1 MDFKKFFSE
10 LKRRN
15 VYRVAIAYGIS
26 AWLLLQIAATVVPII
41 NGPNW
46 LTKLILIVL
55 AIGFPIAMVMAW
67 IYEISPEGML
77 KATEGINHEDHQ
89 NLKKKP
95 VIITLLFG
103 ILIMALLGQFM
114 YHNYWNIKSTGIS
127 ISEKSIA
134 VLPLEY
140 LSADPTKQYL
150 ANGIGDAI
158 TGHLSNIEGL
168 RVVPKTSVGQYR
180 ETTKSAKTIGD
191 ELNVNYLIG
200 GSFLM
205 VDNKVTL
212 IVQLINTK
220 DEDNIFYKEYNR
232 DYNDIIKV
240 QSEVAQSIA
249 NQIEV
254 IITPEIKK
262 RIEAIPTE
270 SIEAYDYYLKGLD
283 YGSRSIQKNDHL
295 YAIQMFGLSVKI
307 DPKFTL
313 AWLGLASKKRGM
325 YWYNYDRT
333 EKNLEQT
340 KKALDSAISL
350 DPDLMEVEMENAM
363 YHYHCKLD
371 YQKALEILLKL
382 KSSHPNNDSLMA
394 NISFVYRRMGE
405 YEKAMEYIN
414 HAILLNPNNY
424 IYWWTAGETSVI
436 LKRYPQAEEY
446 YKTAL
451 DHNPSANSDVDL
463 PGLYLI
469 TGEIDKAKKL
479 FENSLTSDIPLIYL
493 THAKTELMSRNYN
506 KAIGIL
512 ESRTDKMADSHMSY
526 TPKQLYLGQIYL
538 AMSNHELSEKY
549 FLEAQEILSAE
560 LNNYPQ
566 DSRIYSS
573 LGIAYAGLGRKEIAK
588 EMGSK
593 ALNIMSIPIDA
604 WRGFSRELDMAKI
617 LLMNGEL
624 TKTVI
629 KLEFLI
635 EQNGYLSVELL
646 KNDPFWDPLRERNDF
661 KSLIE
666 NPNYQVTKTGS

>member
-1 MDFKKFFSE
+1 
-10 LKRRN
+10 
-15 VYRVAIAYGIS
+15 
-26 AWLLLQIAATVVPII
+26 
-41 NGPNW
+41 
-46 LTKLILIVL
+46 
-55 AIGFPIAMVMAW
+55 
-67 IYEISPEGML
+67 
-77 KATEGINHEDHQ
+77 
-89 NLKKKP
+89 
-95 VIITLLFG
+95 
-103 ILIMALLGQFM
+103 
-114 YHNYWNIKSTGIS
+114 
-127 ISEKSIA
+127 
-134 VLPLEY
+134 
-140 LSADPTKQYL
+140 
-150 ANGIGDAI
+150 
-158 TGHLSNIEGL
+158 
-168 RVVPKTSVGQYR
+168 
-180 ETTKSAKTIGD
+180 
-191 ELNVNYLIG
+191 
-200 GSFLM
+200 
-205 VDNKVTL
+205 
-212 IVQLINTK
+212 
-220 DEDNIFYKEYNR
+220 
-232 DYNDIIKV
+232 
-240 QSEVAQSIA
+240 
-249 NQIEV
+249 
-254 IITPEIKK
+254 
-262 RIEAIPTE
+262 
-270 SIEAYDYYLKGLD
+270 
-283 YGSRSIQKNDHL
+283 
-295 YAIQMFGLSVKI
+295 MFGLSVKI

-333 EKNLEQT
+333 EKNLVQT

-382 KSSHPNNDSLMA
+382 KSSHPNNDPLIA

-451 DHNPSANSDVDL
+451 NRNPSANSDIDL

-493 THAKTELMSRNYN
+493 TQAKSELMSRNYN
-506 KAIGIL
+506 KAISIL

-549 FLEAQEILSAE
+549 FHEAQEILSFE
-560 LNNYPQ
+560 LNNFPQ

-573 LGIAYAGLGRKEIAK
+573 LGIAYAGLGRKEIAM

-624 TKTVI
+624 AKTVI

-646 KNDPFWDPLRERNDF
+646 KNDPFWDPLRKRDDF
-661 KSLIE
+661 KALIE
-666 NPNYQVTKTGS
+666 NPNYQVMKTGS